1 MSSVGPFSGSL
12 TERQNGVNSVG
23 PRSGTYTSED
33 AEEKP
38 VSSGT
43 VNTACGNEVF
53 VISVIKL

>member
-1 MSSVGPFSGSL
+1 MSSVGPCSGSL
-12 TERQNGVNSVG
+12 TERHNGVDSAG
-23 PRSGTYTSED
+23 PYSGTYPSED

-43 VNTACGNEVF
+43 VNTACDNEVF